1 MTDEGLSFLSKGN
14 SLGLRFWAMLKPIA
28 LLLLLTGAVSAADA
42 GAGDTTVAVWKHNAR
57 GAFTMSFDDSM
68 DTHARVAMPAII
80 QRGLVGTWFINPGLA
95 RHRKNAKVWEIDG
108 PQNGQEYANHTWE
121 HIGAKDYPEADFQ
134 IGACARYIWA
144 LRGPNASRLLAFAS
158 GGGTTWS
165 ISDLEKEEIKSR
177 YHSITRSSELSAR
190 TDLGVEAEKL
200 LNKAR
205 ESIADARWV
214 AIHFHGIGG
223 EWLSIDSEGF
233 IRLLDFLRNNKDKIW
248 SAGWSAA
255 YQYAKERDHAR
266 IDLLETSDA
275 GMRIHL
281 TTGLNLELYA
291 EPLTLI
297 TQVPAG
303 WSEVAVQQN
312 GKSRTVPAKS
322 GMLQYEA
329 VPDRGEIELRPVR

>member
-1 MTDEGLSFLSKGN
+1 MTDGGLYFFPNGN
-14 SLGLRFWAMLKPIA
+14 KLELRFLTMLKRIA
-28 LLLLLTGAVSAADA
+28 FLLLAGCVSAAHA
-42 GAGDTTVAVWKHNAR
+42 EVGDTAVAVWKHNAL

-68 DTHARVAMPAII
+68 ETHVRVAMPAII

-95 RHRKNAKVWEIDG
+95 RHRKNSKVWEIDG
-108 PQNGQEYANHTWE
+108 PKNGQEYANHTWE
-121 HIGAKDYPEADFQ
+121 HIGAKDYQEADFQ

-144 LRGPNASRLLAFAS
+144 LRRPDASRLLAFAS
-158 GGGTTWS
+158 GGGTTWNVTDS
-165 ISDLEKEEIKSR
+165 EKEDLKSR

-190 TDLGVEAEKL
+190 TDLGVDGEKL
-200 LNKAR
+200 IAKAR
-205 ESIADARWV
+205 ESIDEGRWV

-233 IRLLDFLRNNKDKIW
+233 LRLLDFLRDHKDKIW

-275 GMRIHL
+275 RIRIHL
-281 TTGLNLELYA
+281 TTGLSPELYA

-303 WSEVAVQQN
+303 WSMVAVKQKGQSKPFHARN
-312 GKSRTVPAKS
+312 
-322 GMLQYEA
+322 GMLQYEV
-329 VPDRGEIELRPVR
+329 VPDRGEIELQPDR